1 MVEVKKRGAEPRC
14 LYKLL
19 CARTLKREKL
29 YASSSKGPKKR
40 LRSFGM
46 SLKNRIFGKFFRSA
60 TRSVEEDLLA
70 GTYCEKLD
78 QPSVALFTLHKAGS
92 TFLSE
97 RLALLL
103 KQQKY
108 DVADLGYHCRQ
119 DPGKLLALLEQESV
133 CHALFSKKGIF
144 HKAIRRPVN
153 PDWVGETRI
162 ILVTRDPR
170 DIMTSMY
177 FSFKHSHVILKE
189 ADRSR
194 KSKMETIAIDEFV
207 LQSGQLEAMVDR
219 LERYQE
225 YLKNPQVCHI
235 TYEEMVTYPEAAEN
249 RMATFLGLPAD
260 REKIFAKEDFGVER
274 EDALSHKR
282 QVTPGDHARKLAP
295 ATIRHCNNKIRHLM
309 PVYGWRE

>member
-1 MVEVKKRGAEPRC
+1 M
-14 LYKLL
+14 
-19 CARTLKREKL
+19 
-29 YASSSKGPKKR
+29 SSSKAPKKR
-40 LRSFGM
+40 LTSLGM
-46 SLKNRIFGKFFRSA
+46 SLKNRIFGRFFRRGN
-60 TRSVEEDLLA
+60 RSVEEDLLA
-70 GTYCEKLD
+70 GTYREKLD

-144 HKAIRRPVN
+144 HKAIRSPVN

-177 FSFKHSHVILKE
+177 FSFKHSHVILRE

-207 LQSGQLEAMVDR
+207 LQSGQLEALVER
-219 LERYQE
+219 LELYQE
-225 YLKNPQVCHI
+225 YFKNPRVCHT
-235 TYEEMVTYPEAAEN
+235 TYEEMVTSPETAES
-249 RMATFLGLPAD
+249 RMATFLRLPA
-260 REKIFAKEDFGVER
+260 EHKKIFSKEDFHVER
-274 EDALSHKR
+274 EDIMSHRR
-282 QVTPGDHARKLAP
+282 QIAPGDHARKLAP

>member
-1 MVEVKKRGAEPRC
+1 MAN
-14 LYKLL
+14 
-19 CARTLKREKL
+19 
-29 YASSSKGPKKR
+29 SFKGFWKW
-40 LRSFGM
+40 LGWLGM
-46 SLKNRIFGKFFRSA
+46 SLKSRIFGGIFRSA
-60 TRSVEEDLLA
+60 TRSVEEELIA
-70 GTYCEKLD
+70 GTYREKLD

-108 DVADLGYHCRQ
+108 DVADLNYHCRQ
-119 DPGKLLALLEQESV
+119 DPEKLFALLEQESA
-133 CHALFSKKGIF
+133 CRSLFSKKGIF

-153 PDWVGETRI
+153 PDWVGGTRI

-189 ADRSR
+189 AQRERR
-194 KSKMETIAIDEFV
+194 KKMETIAIDEFV
-207 LQSGQLEAMVDR
+207 LQSGQLEALV
-219 LERYQE
+219 ERFELYQE
-225 YLKNPQVCHI
+225 YLKNPRVCHT
-235 TYEEMVTYPEAAEN
+235 TYEEMVTSPEAAEI
-249 RMATFLGLPAD
+249 RIATFLGLPKD
-260 REKIFAKEDFGVER
+260 REKIFSKADFDVER
-274 EDALSHKR
+274 EDIMSHKR
-282 QVTPGDHARKLAP
+282 QVTPGDHTRKLAP